1 MANADNLI
9 PQAHKLTVE
18 EQSKGG
24 IASGKARRKKA
35 TVKEIF
41 QQLLNS
47 DLNEQQK
54 KQLLS
59 QFSEL
64 TDESISY
71 KTAIGIKQ
79 LDKAVKGDINAA
91 KFMFDY
97 AGEKPVE
104 NIDTEVKLP
113 VTNITV
119 IDNKELKKKFEEYE
133 LNT

>member
-1 MANADNLI
+1 MANEQNLR
-9 PQAHKLTVE
+9 PGEYKLSQE
-18 EQSKGG
+18 EAKKGG
-24 IASGKARRKKA
+24 INSGKARRRKA

-47 DLNEQQK
+47 NLNEQQK

-97 AGEKPVE
+97 AGEKPAE

>member
-1 MANADNLI
+1 MARKDNLI

-18 EQSKGG
+18 EQSIGG
-24 IASGKARRKKA
+24 KKSAEVRRKKA

-47 DLNEQQK
+47 NLNEQQK
-54 KQLLS
+54 RQLLS

-104 NIDTEVKLP
+104 NVDTEVKLP

>member
-1 MANADNLI
+1 MANEQNLR
-9 PQAHKLTVE
+9 PSEYKFTQEDAK
-18 EQSKGG
+18 KGQQRSAE
-24 IASGKARRKKA
+24 IRRRNKA
-35 TVKEIF
+35 VKDIF
-41 QQLLNS
+41 QKLLNTNLS
-47 DLNEQQK
+47 KPQMQQIL
-54 KQLLS
+54 KQ
-59 QFSEL
+59 FPEL
-64 TDESISY
+64 EDDEINY
-71 KTAIGIKQ
+71 KTAVGIEQIK
-79 LDKAVKGDINAA
+79 KALKGDINAA